1 MVVTDQHRL
10 EPAQW
15 LPSPHF
21 DERSPYAGVELV
33 VVHCVSL
40 PEGEYGTGYPK
51 ALFQGELDVGVHES
65 FADLEG
71 LRVAPH
77 LMIER
82 SGALLQFVAFDKRAW
97 HAGLSRWRG
106 RDGCNDFSIGIEL
119 EGSVDDEYTQAQYL
133 VLQQVFASLLARY
146 ESLSIDSVVGHNEIA
161 AGRKEDPGPGFDW
174 SRVLTHVHTAFAS
187 DSRVRD

>member
-10 EPAQW
+10 DAAKW

-21 DERSPYAGVELV
+21 DERPACAGVELV

-40 PEGEYGTGYPK
+40 PEGEYGTGYPQ
-51 ALFQGELDVGVHES
+51 ALFLGELDVRAQRS
-65 FADLEG
+65 FAELEG

-106 RDGCNDFSIGIEL
+106 RDGCNDYSIGIEL
-119 EGSVDDEYTQAQYL
+119 EGCVGDEYTQPQYQA
-133 VLQQVFASLLARY
+133 LQQVIGALLARY
-146 ESLSIDSVVGHNEIA
+146 QSLSIDSVVGHNEIA
-161 AGRKEDPGPGFDW
+161 PGRKEDPGPGFDW
-174 SRVLTHVHTAFAS
+174 SALMTHVHTAFAC
-187 DSRVRD
+187 DSSACY